1 MKLQL
6 ALLSSVLFLSACAG
20 SYSERVVTKGPLICQ
35 ADEVCPELSARWIE
49 DKRNGFKISAEINNP
64 QKYDIKQFNFVIDGQ
79 PYVYSTIASTQY
91 STEGDLNRSVNSIN
105 VPVSFLNSF
114 RTAKEIHLKLVTD
127 QGEIDRP
134 ILTADGQKS
143 SAYLTFIKGYSGQLS
158 E

>member
-35 ADEVCPELSARWIE
+35 ANEVCPELSARWIE
-49 DKRNGFKISAEINNP
+49 DKRNGFKISTEINAP

-79 PYVYSTIASTQY
+79 PYVYSTIETTQY
-91 STEGDLNRSVNSIN
+91 SVEGNLNRSVNSIN

-114 RTAKEIHLKLVTD
+114 RAAKEIHLKLVTD
-127 QGEIDRP
+127 QGEIDRA
-134 ILTADGQKS
+134 ILNSDGQKS
-143 SAYLTFIKGYSGQLS
+143 SAYLTFLKGYTGQVT